1 MTPRKKRPKLKCHP
15 SNDDDD
21 RRPAA
26 VETED
31 DKDEKKE
38 DADATEDED
47 EDDEDYDPFENHRKN
62 RKKNYVP
69 TCLHSDDSASMEG
82 STRRHIDNVIKH
94 TKNHYGQARQHWEK
108 YDGTPCCLGGC
119 ESQTDTMWN
128 QRQ

>member
-1 MTPRKKRPKLKCHP
+1 MTQRKKRPKLKCHP

-47 EDDEDYDPFENHRKN
+47 EDDEDYDPFENTISKRNNLKGPLF
-62 RKKNYVP
+62 R
-69 TCLHSDDSASMEG
+69 CL
-82 STRRHIDNVIKH
+82 
-94 TKNHYGQARQHWEK
+94 EK
-108 YDGTPCCLGGC
+108 
-119 ESQTDTMWN
+119 
-128 QRQ
+128 